1 MEDNFS
7 GNINQPS
14 THRAGIGANRY
25 NWGTDIFFERLEQ
38 EMADQHH
45 IIPGRVGREPL
56 EGQLLMAKILNGPVG
71 QFVTAAFVIT
81 GDKSVGRQISKR
93 SSVFKKPV
101 NRLTLPD
108 VGNDYRVRSATRQI
122 KLVAVIMHQT
132 TIDGPSKAL
141 PVPLPAA
148 ELGILPGLLFRGF
161 KSFPPVF
168 IPVGSYLFDV
178 FVHLATTHIADM
190 KGFTQIKNLLVEK
203 TAVHA
208 NDYRYIPAVVAFDF
222 DYHMPNHIQHAVT
235 VIGMLVPA
243 TEYRIDNVTA
253 PVHLQGLGSLFLFVG
268 RFDALSAQRI
278 VVIHHHRIY
287 SQLDDLGL
295 GDPQAPEKKGLQQT
309 PEQKYP
315 RPGKGFEEP
324 FDLMR
329 RGHVCVL
336 GLDAAGIAFILRKLV
351 EIGQPTAGAIYKE
364 AQHLLEKLGYS
375 QALPVFT
382 DGAETAIKPIE
393 NLNAVQIRHKQ
404 SQTSSASQPVGSGFD
419 SSNFQF
425 ILPVI
430 SAMFAHRVL
439 YLLGGVI
446 LVVTLAGFNKYY
458 NTLPDFRGLFLFKYR
473 SL

>member
-14 THRAGIGANRY
+14 THRAGIRANRY
-25 NWGTDIFFERLEQ
+25 NWGTDIFLERFKQ
-38 EMADQHH
+38 EMTHQHH
-45 IIPGRVGREPL
+45 IIPGCVGGKPF
-56 EGQLLMAKILNGPVG
+56 EGQLFMAKILYCPVG
-71 QFVTAAFVIT
+71 QFVTAAFVIA
-81 GDKSVGRQISKR
+81 GDKPVGRQISKR
-93 SSVFKKPV
+93 SGVFKKPV

-108 VGNDYRVRSATRQI
+108 VGDDDRVRSATRQI
-122 KLVAVIMHQT
+122 KLIAVIMHQT
-132 TIDGPSKAL
+132 TIDGPPKTL
-141 PVPLPAA
+141 PVPLSTAK
-148 ELGILPGLLFRGF
+148 LGILPGFLFCKL

-168 IPVGSYLFDV
+168 IPIGGYLFDV
-178 FVHLATTHIADM
+178 LVHLAATHIADV
-190 KGFTQIKNLLVEK
+190 KGLTQIENLLVEK
-203 TAVHA
+203 PAVHT
-208 NDYRYIPAVVAFDF
+208 NDNRYIPTVIAFDF

-253 PVHLQGLGSLFLFVG
+253 PVHLQGLESLFLFVG

-287 SQLDDLGL
+287 TQLDDLGL

-382 DGAETAIKPIE
+382 DGAEPAIKPIE
-393 NLNAVQIRHKQ
+393 NLNAVQIRHEQ

-419 SSNFQF
+419 TSNFQF
-425 ILPVI
+425 IFSV
-430 SAMFAHRVL
+430 MNRVL
-439 YLLGGVI
+439 
-446 LVVTLAGFNKYY
+446 
-458 NTLPDFRGLFLFKYR
+458 
-473 SL
+473 